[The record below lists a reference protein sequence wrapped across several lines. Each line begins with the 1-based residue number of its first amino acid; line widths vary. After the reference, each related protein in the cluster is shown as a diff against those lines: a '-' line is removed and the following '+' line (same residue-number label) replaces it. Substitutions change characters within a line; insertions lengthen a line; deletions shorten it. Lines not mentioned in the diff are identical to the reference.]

1 MRTYWIRVALGALA
15 VFVIGMMFVTGI
27 RATKNKATAALAEMK
42 TGLGGNA
49 SRAMLAGLR
58 DSLAFKLDG
67 VRLGSLR
74 RIKIDKELAN
84 TVPDV
89 TAIVALDSGV
99 DPARVRSCDIVPLSQ
114 DEMDQFR
121 CADSAEGGL
130 QTVGKVTFEGAGFD
144 RPLRLQ
150 PEMVEKLTKGDAFH
164 LNADLTGPM
173 EATVRKGDRDVV
185 RIKADSNGARI
196 RVTGKDGR
204 EIVNMRADSTGFS
217 LVVDSAAR

>member
-1 MRTYWIRVALGALA
+1 M
-15 VFVIGMMFVTGI
+15 
-27 RATKNKATAALAEMK
+27 
-42 TGLGGNA
+42 
-49 SRAMLAGLR
+49 
-58 DSLAFKLDG
+58 
-67 VRLGSLR
+67 
-74 RIKIDKELAN
+74 
-84 TVPDV
+84 
-89 TAIVALDSGV
+89 
-99 DPARVRSCDIVPLSQ
+99 
-114 DEMDQFR
+114 
-121 CADSAEGGL
+121 
-130 QTVGKVTFEGAGFD
+130 GKVTFEGAGFD

>member
-89 TAIVALDSGV
+89 TALVALDSGV

-114 DEMDQFR
+114 DQMDQFR

-130 QTVGKVTFEGAGFD
+130 QTVGKVTFDGAGFD
-144 RPLRLQ
+144 RHI
-150 PEMVEKLTKGDAFH
+150 G
-164 LNADLTGPM
+164 
-173 EATVRKGDRDVV
+173 
-185 RIKADSNGARI
+185 
-196 RVTGKDGR
+196 
-204 EIVNMRADSTGFS
+204 
-217 LVVDSAAR
+217 AARGQLLAERHQRQHRRQSRPHPHGVGGRRHRGYGEDLRHRRNRGALPQRDDHRGDVRDAGQ